1 MLKTQN
7 EAMQTQIQTM
17 KTFIKQASLWTEMQ
31 CRTLMNY
38 IHVTIVSLVPTPIF
52 PPELE
57 EPLTEVEPGP
67 CAAVEPSEPRHG

>member
-17 KTFIKQASLWTEMQ
+17 KTLIKQASLWTEMQ
-31 CRTLMNY
+31 CMTLMNY

-52 PPELE
+52 LPELE

-67 CAAVEPSEPRHG
+67 CAAVEPSEPRPG